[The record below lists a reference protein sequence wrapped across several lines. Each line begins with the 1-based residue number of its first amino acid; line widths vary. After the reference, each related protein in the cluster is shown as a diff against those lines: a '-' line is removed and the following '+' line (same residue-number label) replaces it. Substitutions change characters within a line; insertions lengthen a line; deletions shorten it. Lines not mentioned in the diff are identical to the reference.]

1 MEQWRGSESRLS
13 WLYTQ
18 RMRIESPA
26 FTEREMW
33 SFLDEIVDF
42 ERRRLADRLEAD
54 SARLAKLVLNN
65 PWDIPSPSGGSG
77 SGPEW
82 NAHDIL
88 AHIVVLS
95 KFYGV
100 LVSRVGSGKLT
111 ELELLPNVKDRD
123 VAGEQLSSLPPDELL
138 AFAQRDHQRTVAYL
152 RSANAEAMRRRAVLY
167 EGFSMSAQEIASMPL
182 CAHLELHLDQLERT
196 LRP

>member
-1 MEQWRGSESRLS
+1 
-13 WLYTQ
+13 
-18 RMRIESPA
+18 MRVESPA

-54 SARLAKLVLNN
+54 SARLADLVREM
-65 PWDIPSPSGGSG
+65 PTGAVGGLG
-77 SGPEW
+77 SEW
-82 NAHDIL
+82 TGHDIL

-100 LVSRVGSGKLT
+100 LTSRIGSGKLS

-123 VAGEQLSSLPPDELL
+123 VAGEQLSSLPPDQLL
-138 AFAQRDHQRTVAYL
+138 AFAQRDHQRTIAYL
-152 RSANAEAMRRRAVLY
+152 RSADAQAMRRRAVLY
-167 EGFSMSAQEIASMPL
+167 EGFSMSAAEIASMPL
-182 CAHLELHLDQLERT
+182 CAHLEIHLDQLERT

>member
-1 MEQWRGSESRLS
+1 VRV
-13 WLYTQ
+13 
-18 RMRIESPA
+18 ESPA

-54 SARLAKLVLNN
+54 SARLAELVRG
-65 PWDIPSPSGGSG
+65 IPAGSVGG

-82 NAHDIL
+82 TGHDIL

-100 LVSRVGSGKLT
+100 LTSRIGSGKLS

-123 VAGEQLSSLPPDELL
+123 VAGEQLSSLPPDQLL
-138 AFAQRDHQRTVAYL
+138 AFAQRDHQRTIAYL
-152 RSANAEAMRRRAVLY
+152 RSADAEAMRRRAVLHS
-167 EGFSMSAQEIASMPL
+167 GFSMSAQEIASMPL
-182 CAHLELHLDQLERT
+182 CAHLEIHLDQLERT
-196 LRP
+196 LKP

>member
-1 MEQWRGSESRLS
+1 
-13 WLYTQ
+13 
-18 RMRIESPA
+18 MR
-26 FTEREMW
+26 
-33 SFLDEIVDF
+33 SFLDEVVDY

-54 SARLAKLVLNN
+54 SARLADLVRK
-65 PWDIPSPSGGSG
+65 IRHGSRAG

-82 NAHDIL
+82 TGHDVL

-100 LVSRVGSGKLT
+100 LTSRIGSGKLSQMD
-111 ELELLPNVKDRD
+111 LLPQVKDRD
-123 VAGEQLSSLPPDELL
+123 VAGEPLTSLPPEQLL

-152 RSANAEAMRRRAVLY
+152 RSADAQAMQRRAVLY
-167 EGFSMSAQEIASMPL
+167 EGFSMSAQEIASTPL
-182 CAHLELHLDQLERT
+182 CAHLEIHLDQLERT